1 MKKWVIYVVFLV
13 PFLLNGQQSLNVTGR
28 VSMQVTNTDLDEN
41 SEIKPDTIASDQ
53 YAKGSLVP
61 GLQQRVNLSLFA
73 RGEGLDVTLLGD
85 LKNNR
90 WDHIQQWKDVDR
102 LTLNVRFSDI
112 EITLGDF
119 FQTGSELFAQ
129 SRQTRGARF
138 AVELDNIYGTGG
150 FLETTFNAGL
160 VREARAIGERLRGF
174 YHQYENSGEYRR
186 YMANAIIR
194 SGWRNRFH
202 LAFKYLMAE
211 DDEQSINDAF
221 NEPLNNRNAGV
232 QSTLF
237 LWGQNLKGFGEF
249 YASQK
254 DTLSAN
260 NIQDYAYKGGVDFR
274 YRNFKFLSFY
284 RRIGYDYYTAGYPYL
299 LTDREGIVVEGAYRF
314 ADAVVVG
321 LEGEQYEDNLDNREG
336 IPKTTIKIA
345 EISMET
351 YFKNWPRIS
360 LSWRYRD
367 DRSDAVDLGED
378 LLSQTKKQ
386 TQTIDGRINFSM
398 GNNRFSISSLYID
411 LNDRSLVPGGEPLGT
426 LQLVNSMNIYLR
438 PSSQLYLSGG
448 TVYSYMEMTN
458 EQLNHN
464 IYTYASGRWD
474 ILRQKLTMEATMS
487 LLYNEADNG
496 GVQDMLSDYNQIA
509 GEFGLEYFFNNNISF
524 KVIVG
529 SDVRRMRYSTEEALQ
544 VIADPD
550 YGPQYFDT
558 FESYTG
564 IKYGSEINVLF

>member
-1 MKKWVIYVVFLV
+1 
-13 PFLLNGQQSLNVTGR
+13 
-28 VSMQVTNTDLDEN
+28 
-41 SEIKPDTIASDQ
+41 
-53 YAKGSLVP
+53 
-61 GLQQRVNLSLFA
+61 
-73 RGEGLDVTLLGD
+73 
-85 LKNNR
+85 
-90 WDHIQQWKDVDR
+90 
-102 LTLNVRFSDI
+102 
-112 EITLGDF
+112 
-119 FQTGSELFAQ
+119 
-129 SRQTRGARF
+129 
-138 AVELDNIYGTGG
+138 
-150 FLETTFNAGL
+150 
-160 VREARAIGERLRGF
+160 
-174 YHQYENSGEYRR
+174 
-186 YMANAIIR
+186 
-194 SGWRNRFH
+194 
-202 LAFKYLMAE
+202 
-211 DDEQSINDAF
+211 
-221 NEPLNNRNAGV
+221 
-232 QSTLF
+232 
-237 LWGQNLKGFGEF
+237 
-249 YASQK
+249 
-254 DTLSAN
+254 
-260 NIQDYAYKGGVDFR
+260 
-274 YRNFKFLSFY
+274 
-284 RRIGYDYYTAGYPYL
+284 L
-299 LTDREGIVVEGAYRF
+299 LTDREGILIEGAYRF

-336 IPKTTIKIA
+336 IPKTTTKIA

-367 DRSDAVDLGED
+367 DRSDVVDLGED

-386 TQTIDGRINFSM
+386 TQTIDGRINFARGS
-398 GNNRFSISSLYID
+398 NRFSFSSLYID
-411 LNDRSLVPGGEPLGT
+411 LNDHSLVPGGEPLGT
-426 LQLVNSMNIYLR
+426 LQLVNSMNIYVR

-474 ILRQKLTMEATMS
+474 ILRQKLTLEATMS